1 MKFFVYEARDQLRF
15 VSAVVCG
22 ANEFP
27 GALPYDGVDVA
38 LVEAVDELMPGA
50 RTSVF
55 SAAAAGPTIDKIKR
69 KAMVILRI
77 NV

>member
-1 MKFFVYEARDQLRF
+1 VPFVGREFVDKRRF
-15 VSAVVCG
+15 IG
-22 ANEFP
+22 AS
-27 GALPYDGVDVA
+27 PYDGVDVA

-55 SAAAAGPTIDKIKR
+55 SAAAAGQTIDTIKR

-77 NV
+77 NA